1 MSLPAADFQRWEH
14 ASGSSKEQETSMAGV
29 SDIAACPPS
38 PTDDDPSALPSPIS
52 PSPSSSQ

>member
-1 MSLPAADFQRWEH
+1 MNLPAVDFQIWEH
-14 ASGSSKEQETSMAGV
+14 ASGSSKEQEPSMAGV

-38 PTDDDPSALPSPIS
+38 PTDDDPSALPSLVS